1 MMSGIEIPQKGDD
14 KMLGNIE
21 TLHAIHTRCAEGLP
35 LTPDLRSWLAN
46 SLDRYL
52 GHTCDNL
59 NEAFGV
65 IQGHGGVPWW
75 RERAIRERDA
85 ALRALSRGH
94 YGEISVYS
102 RAKAIAAIS
111 RRYQT
116 TCWPRDRQLDEMPR
130 RYRGTRKELLW
141 RAFRSEAKMPV
152 SERRLRTLLSE

>member
-1 MMSGIEIPQKGDD
+1 MLSGIEIPQKGDD

-59 NEAFGV
+59 NVAFGV

-75 RERAIRERDA
+75 RERAIRERVA
-85 ALRALSRGH
+85 ALRALSGGH
-94 YGEISVYS
+94 YGDISVYS

-116 TCWPRDRQLDEMPR
+116 TCWLRDRQLDEMPD
-130 RYRGTRKELLW
+130 RYRGTPKEHLW

>member
-1 MMSGIEIPQKGDD
+1 
-14 KMLGNIE
+14 MLGNIE
-21 TLHAIHTRCAEGLP
+21 TLHVIQSRCADNLP
-35 LTPDLRSWLAN
+35 LSAELRDWLAA
-46 SLDRYL
+46 SLGRYL
-52 GHTCDNL
+52 EHDCDNL

-65 IQGHGGVPWW
+65 VQGHGGVPWW

-94 YGEISVYS
+94 YSTISVYS

-111 RRYQT
+111 ERYQT
-116 TCWPRDRQLDEMPR
+116 TCWPRDRLLDEMPA
-130 RYRGTRKELLW
+130 RYRGTCKEYLW